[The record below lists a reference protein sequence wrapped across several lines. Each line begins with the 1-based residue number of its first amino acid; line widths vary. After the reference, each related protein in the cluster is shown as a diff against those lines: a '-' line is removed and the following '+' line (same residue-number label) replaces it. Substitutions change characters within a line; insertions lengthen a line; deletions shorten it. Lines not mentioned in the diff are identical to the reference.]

1 MEHLLIYIAKVSVS
15 AILFYL
21 FIRILMERETQHEYI
36 RGLWLGAM
44 AASLVMPFIY
54 FPVPEL
60 FPERTEAAGSVNM
73 VVSAGEMEII
83 GAEEAAERTVDWA
96 RLVGWLYLAGAA
108 AALAGYAVSHIRLA
122 SRTAGVPVTHE
133 YDGLLS
139 ACAEASGCRRKVR
152 LRVTDDSSVN
162 PYSWMHDIIVSRRD
176 IETDGRD
183 ILLHEMGHI
192 RHAHSLDV
200 IFTELFTVIL
210 WFNPVSWLMQYSLRQ
225 IHEYSADCTVLRSGA
240 DAREY
245 QRLLIRK
252 AAGTAFHSIANSFNH
267 SNLKN
272 RITMML
278 QNQTS
283 KGAYAKSL
291 SLLPV
296 LACLLFVFS
305 ASRPAPEDKVSENL
319 SSGDVL
325 SSEIPVAVSDD
336 EPDGD
341 VVKYAAVEEKPEFE
355 GKGPE
360 AFTQWVCDNV
370 RFPSSAIDRSI
381 NGRLVV
387 QFVIGTD
394 GRVGDVKVLRS
405 VDPAIDQE
413 AVRVISS
420 SPAWKPGK
428 VDGKAVRVAYVL
440 PVYFEAKEDT
450 AVKDDATSDLLTD
463 KQSFLRWAS
472 SEILYPAAEKN
483 VGKYGQ
489 VVASFNVNGS
499 GSAENIRIMETP
511 GEAFSEVIK
520 NVIADSKWNPA
531 DHESSVVFSVA
542 FSIVSEGQDGKLTFT
557 NPEET
562 KDCDISVMAFKDSNR
577 AAVAVKQ

>member
-54 FPVPEL
+54 FPVPDL

-96 RLVGWLYLAGAA
+96 RLAGWLYLAGAA
-108 AALAGYAVSHIRLA
+108 AALCGYAVSHVRLA

-245 QRLLIRK
+245 QTIDKKSCWHGLP
-252 AAGTAFHSIANSFNH
+252 FHCQQ
-267 SNLKN
+267 L
-272 RITMML
+272 
-278 QNQTS
+278 
-283 KGAYAKSL
+283 
-291 SLLPV
+291 
-296 LACLLFVFS
+296 
-305 ASRPAPEDKVSENL
+305 
-319 SSGDVL
+319 
-325 SSEIPVAVSDD
+325 
-336 EPDGD
+336 
-341 VVKYAAVEEKPEFE
+341 
-355 GKGPE
+355 
-360 AFTQWVCDNV
+360 
-370 RFPSSAIDRSI
+370 
-381 NGRLVV
+381 
-387 QFVIGTD
+387 
-394 GRVGDVKVLRS
+394 
-405 VDPAIDQE
+405 
-413 AVRVISS
+413 
-420 SPAWKPGK
+420 
-428 VDGKAVRVAYVL
+428 
-440 PVYFEAKEDT
+440 
-450 AVKDDATSDLLTD
+450 
-463 KQSFLRWAS
+463 
-472 SEILYPAAEKN
+472 
-483 VGKYGQ
+483 
-489 VVASFNVNGS
+489 
-499 GSAENIRIMETP
+499 
-511 GEAFSEVIK
+511 
-520 NVIADSKWNPA
+520 
-531 DHESSVVFSVA
+531 
-542 FSIVSEGQDGKLTFT
+542 
-557 NPEET
+557 
-562 KDCDISVMAFKDSNR
+562 
-577 AAVAVKQ
+577 

>member
-54 FPVPEL
+54 FPVPDL

-83 GAEEAAERTVDWA
+83 GAEDAAERTVDWA
-96 RLVGWLYLAGAA
+96 RLAGWLYLAGAA
-108 AALAGYAVSHIRLA
+108 AALCGYAVSHARLA

-162 PYSWMHDIIVSRRD
+162 PYSWMHDIMVSRRD
-176 IETDGRD
+176 IGTDGRD

-305 ASRPAPEDKVSENL
+305 ASRPAPEDKVSENFPDSQQSPAVEMPGQSPVSADL
-319 SSGDVL
+319 PEAAPQDRNDEDPVPFQFVEEKPGFMGGDANDFSKWVCEHLVYPEEAKKAKISGRVTLKFTVGKDGSVSQSDDDVPDIYIDGKLASSGDIAAANGIVDGYIEKDGTIKLMSKLLSDKKDFLKWANTELVYPAAAKDAGKYGKVTVTFKLESDGSVSDISVKESPDDVL
-325 SSEIPVAVSDD
+325 SSE
-336 EPDGD
+336 
-341 VVKYAAVEEKPEFE
+341 
-355 GKGPE
+355 
-360 AFTQWVCDNV
+360 
-370 RFPSSAIDRSI
+370 
-381 NGRLVV
+381 
-387 QFVIGTD
+387 
-394 GRVGDVKVLRS
+394 VLRVTGKSPKWYKS
-405 VDPAIDQE
+405 VYQH
-413 AVRVISS
+413 VM
-420 SPAWKPGK
+420 
-428 VDGKAVRVAYVL
+428 VDGPGYVEYSVGFML
-440 PVYFEAKEDT
+440 KT
-450 AVKDDATSDLLTD
+450 QDASGKIVTLGSDND
-463 KQSFLRWAS
+463 AD
-472 SEILYPAAEKN
+472 I
-483 VGKYGQ
+483 V
-489 VVASFNVNGS
+489 
-499 GSAENIRIMETP
+499 
-511 GEAFSEVIK
+511 
-520 NVIADSKWNPA
+520 VIAYN
-531 DHESSVVFSVA
+531 
-542 FSIVSEGQDGKLTFT
+542 
-557 NPEET
+557 
-562 KDCDISVMAFKDSNR
+562 
-577 AAVAVKQ
+577 